1 MTSLSR
7 KHWILLAILTLSW
20 GINWPIMK
28 IGVRDFPPLA
38 FRALCMFGGLPLIW
52 LAARTQ
58 RVSLAIPR
66 GHIGD
71 VVKLAVPN
79 MLIWNVFIILGVRM
93 LSSGRAAI
101 LGYTMPAWAMLCG
114 LVLFGERPTRAAW
127 LGVGCAM
134 AGALLLLSSEFANMA
149 GKPLGSL
156 LALGGAAAWG
166 FGTVVMKH
174 SRIAMPTI
182 TLTFWMMA
190 VAATGIGI
198 ASILFES
205 AAWRMPGGSEWGAI
219 LYNAVIVFGFCQAVW
234 FGLARSLPPV
244 ASSLS
249 VMMIPV
255 IGIFSGAYLLGETP
269 HWQDY
274 AAIALILAAMSTV
287 LLKPRTSASK

>member
-7 KHWILLAILTLSW
+7 KNWILLIVLTLSW
-20 GINWPIMK
+20 GINWPVMK

-38 FRALCMFGGLPLIW
+38 FRTLCMLGGLPTIW
-52 LAARTQ
+52 LAARMQ

-66 GHIGD
+66 GHVRD
-71 VVKLAVPN
+71 VVKLAIPN
-79 MLIWNVFIILGVRM
+79 MLIWNMFVILGVRM

-127 LGVGCAM
+127 LGVGCAL
-134 AGALLLLSSEFANMA
+134 AGALLLLSTEFSSMA

-156 LALGGAAAWG
+156 LVLTAAAAWG
-166 FGTVVMKH
+166 FGTVVMKR
-174 SRIAMPTI
+174 SRVAMPTI

-190 VAATGIGI
+190 VAGVSMGV
-198 ASILFES
+198 ASMLFES
-205 AAWRMPGGSEWGAI
+205 AAWRMPNGSEWGAI
-219 LYNAVIVFGFCQAVW
+219 LYNAVIVFGLCQAVW
-234 FGLARSLPPV
+234 FGLARTLPPV

-255 IGIFSGAYLLGETP
+255 IGIFSGAFLLGETP

-274 AAIALILAAMSTV
+274 AAMALILIAMSTV
-287 LLKPRTSASK
+287 LLKPRTSA